1 MSLYSRGL
9 SRFGYLQAA
18 QLFFQSLLRGR
29 QRRLRRSERF
39 RFEGPIDIQALE
51 DRVLLAG
58 DPLDGSD
65 SVAVAQPIG
74 DGAYMLYQSHVGTV
88 TPSDVAS
95 SQLLQDSGG
104 QNLNAIVQNQPG
116 TFDIVLHFG
125 PQINSHVA
133 AKSAFLRA
141 AQFWET
147 QFTDP
152 ITLNIDVEFGTSDIF
167 GTAFGA
173 TTLGVTQSETNLM
186 AYSDMRQAM
195 ILDASND
202 ESLTNSLPTPGNL
215 KYYNTSGSASASQ
228 TYLNVNR
235 ANALA
240 LGFTLLPGGASQV
253 DSGVVIDASISF
265 NSQFSFDFDKSNGV
279 TAGTYDFEG
288 VALHELGHVLGF
300 VSSADSVATVGFP
313 NLHLTPLDLFRIG
326 SGTGATTFS
335 TAPRFLLPTNDGGY
349 PVFYDSKFDTSAFR
363 GRPGI
368 SPSIITGDIPMS
380 NGIGPFFSDGNQ
392 ASHFKADEITGLNI
406 GIMDPTLASGV
417 SAAATKTDLR
427 VLGLLGWDW
436 RDNGQFSTAVPII
449 TVTPKATTDTTPPL
463 RGDISGDWPAD
474 IYVRLPAIHEN
485 DTVTLL
491 ADGGLG
497 GTTFGNGS
505 FTLTNSSSSAANI
518 ARMDFIL
525 PKDGNSYYFET
536 YQNNGDFVALT
547 GPTTVGLLT
556 PQTDSNFNDQDVPGN
571 TRILSLTF
579 NDFNPGEF
587 LSWDILIVDNA
598 NFTFAAGNQLI
609 GGLVKITLDN
619 GITITNTLGAVTGNS
634 LASSTTLTMPHY
646 LHAINNNATFWDL
659 PDNVLPALTPGTT
672 YEVQTLIVDSS
683 GAQSTDSSSK
693 QPRLEAVALAC
704 PVKRGGYV
712 RESPAGAGLVSGS
725 VLSNSC
731 PCSSSHFSCSR
742 IYFRTVASSRPTVLT
757 QYPEAQKC
765 LPVIRRSLSNSR

>member
-1 MSLYSRGL
+1 
-9 SRFGYLQAA
+9 
-18 QLFFQSLLRGR
+18 
-29 QRRLRRSERF
+29 
-39 RFEGPIDIQALE
+39 
-51 DRVLLAG
+51 
-58 DPLDGSD
+58 
-65 SVAVAQPIG
+65 
-74 DGAYMLYQSHVGTV
+74 MLYQSHVGTV

-95 SQLLQDSGG
+95 SQQLQGSGS

-125 PQINSHVA
+125 PQINSNAA

-141 AQFWET
+141 AAFWET

-152 ITLNIDVEFGTSDIF
+152 ITLNIDVEYGTSDIF

-173 TTLGVTQSETNLM
+173 TTLGLTQSETNLM
-186 AYSDMRQAM
+186 VYSDVRQAM

-240 LGFTLLPGGASQV
+240 LGFTLLPGGASHV

-349 PVFYDSKFDTSAFR
+349 PVFYDGKFDTSAFR

-417 SAAATKTDLR
+417 SAVATKTDLR

-436 RDNGQFSTAVPII
+436 RDNGQFSTAVPTI
-449 TVTPKATTDTTPPL
+449 TVNPKATTDTTPPL

-474 IYVRLPAIHEN
+474 IYVRLPAIHGN

-491 ADGGLG
+491 ANGGLG

-547 GPTTVGLLT
+547 SPTTVGLLT
-556 PQTDSNFNDQDVPGN
+556 PQADSNFNDQDVPGDI
-571 TRILSLTF
+571 RILSLTF

-587 LSWDILIVDNA
+587 FSWDILIVDNA
-598 NFTFAAGNQLI
+598 NFTFATGNQLI

-619 GITITNTLGAVTGNS
+619 GITITNTLGAVAGNS
-634 LASSTTLTMPHY
+634 LASSTTLTTPHY

-659 PDNVLPALTPGTT
+659 SDNVLPALTPGTT

-683 GAQSTDSSSK
+683 GAQATDSSTN
-693 QPRLEAVALAC
+693 E
-704 PVKRGGYV
+704 
-712 RESPAGAGLVSGS
+712 LVIK
-725 VLSNSC
+725 L
-731 PCSSSHFSCSR
+731 P
-742 IYFRTVASSRPTVLT
+742 TPPTVT
-757 QYPEAQKC
+757 SIYPLDDATTVSPFFSLVLMFTENMSKGTGNI
-765 LPVIRRSLSNSR
+765 LIRRASDDSIFQTIDVTSSNVSIFNGNQVSISHNTLTEETDRKSVV